1 MLLVVIHIVFG
12 VFALIGLASVLNG
25 MYVKMSTYCASGRY
39 LFVILKGNDADLRLK
54 ATEELMRCAPSGTY
68 SGILAVDFGM
78 TDQMKQACRII
89 TSENNAIEMYTAH
102 EFSKRMRGEKVE

>member
-1 MLLVVIHIVFG
+1 MLLVILQIVAG
-12 VFALIGLASVLNG
+12 ILALIGLASVISG
-25 MYVKMSTYCASGRY
+25 MLARVSTYCSSGRY
-39 LFVILKGNDADLRLK
+39 LFVMLNGNDADLRLK
-54 ATEELMRCAPSGTY
+54 ATAELMRHAPSGTY

-89 TSENNAIEMYTAH
+89 ARENNAIELYTAQ